1 MVSNKHSCNNPFILF
16 YTVICFFLLLFVL
29 EKVANAI
36 SYCFL
41 MGLNEGLKEC
51 TNVLDDKRSISLE
64 LSIQI

>member
-16 YTVICFFLLLFVL
+16 YTMICSLLLFAL
-29 EKVANAI
+29 EKVANVI

-41 MGLNEGLKEC
+41 MGLNGGLKEC

-64 LSIQI
+64 LSIQK